1 MKLLSSWRSADLVS
15 TFFTEFAFVAAHALA
30 LATDAVAMAIAVGH
44 LALVV
49 AQRAL
54 LALPAGVADALA
66 IDVLAVLGT
75 EHRTDAFAAIIA
87 TETGIALAMSQQ
99 ALSIARAAVRAV
111 LRHVLGN
118 GRIEGQLLHVPVVV
132 VQRDEPM
139 TRLHVAGYL
148 ARYGKLQS
156 ASERASD

>member
-1 MKLLSSWRSADLVS
+1 MPV
-15 TFFTEFAFVAAHALA
+15 
-30 LATDAVAMAIAVGH
+30 AIAVGH

-54 LALPAGVADALA
+54 LALPAGIADAFA
-66 IDVLAVLGT
+66 VDVLAVLGT
-75 EHRTDAFAAIIA
+75 EHRADAFAAIIA
-87 TETGIALAMSQQ
+87 TEAGIALAMTQQ

-111 LRHVLGN
+111 LRHVLCN
-118 GRIEGQLLHVPVVV
+118 GRVEGQLLHVPVVV
-132 VQRDEPM
+132 VQRHEPM

-156 ASERASD
+156 ASERESEQVIERPQ